1 MIFWSL
7 IALVILSPIPFG
19 SIYPWS
25 YTLMGSAVGVLLL
38 AWTITTAVSRE
49 GPAVSLRMVWPL
61 VGMFALVAA
70 WIALQ
75 TATWTPESWHHPLW
89 RNTAEMLGMEIQ
101 GRISVAPFDTGTGLM
116 RFLAYGG
123 IFWLSLQYC
132 RSSRN
137 AYRVFLTLA
146 MAGTAY
152 AVYGLVIEFS
162 GAEMILWYDKERYQ
176 ESLTSTFRYKNA
188 YATYAGLGALCAIG
202 LLLNGAKDIADH
214 CAGRRETL
222 HQFVTALSKRGWILV
237 VSAILIITALLLSD
251 SRAGFLSAGVGFA
264 VLFVAAHFTRGA
276 KLPYAGVT
284 IAVFIIAFSISALL
298 SGATTLDRLAQTD
311 TDKEMRSQIYDA
323 TNIAIA
329 DAPWLGSGSGTYY
342 GVFQQY
348 HPPSIGTRVGRAH
361 SSYLENALE
370 LGIAASALLALVI
383 AATGLICAIGVWRRR
398 RDAIYPC
405 IGLAATILIGLHAG
419 IDFTMQVPA
428 VAATYFLLVGAAC
441 GQSWSSLARA

>member
-1 MIFWSL
+1 
-7 IALVILSPIPFG
+7 
-19 SIYPWS
+19 
-25 YTLMGSAVGVLLL
+25 MGSAVGVLLL
-38 AWTITTAVSRE
+38 AWTITTAVARV

-75 TATWTPESWHHPLW
+75 TATWTPESWYHPLW
-89 RNTAEMLGMEIQ
+89 RTTAEILGVEIQ
-101 GRISVAPFDTGTGLM
+101 GSISVAPFDTGTGLM
-116 RFLAYGG
+116 RLLAYGG

-152 AVYGLVIEFS
+152 AVYGLVIEFT

-176 ESLTSTFRYKNA
+176 ESLTSIFRYKNA

-237 VSAILIITALLLSD
+237 VAAILIITALFLSD

-264 VLFVAAHFTRGA
+264 VLFVAAHLTRGA
-276 KLPYAGVT
+276 KLPYAGAT
-284 IAVFIIAFSISALL
+284 IAMFIIAFSISALF
-298 SGATTLDRLAQTD
+298 SGATTLDRLA
-311 TDKEMRSQIYDA
+311 
-323 TNIAIA
+323 
-329 DAPWLGSGSGTYY
+329 
-342 GVFQQY
+342 
-348 HPPSIGTRVGRAH
+348 
-361 SSYLENALE
+361 
-370 LGIAASALLALVI
+370 
-383 AATGLICAIGVWRRR
+383 
-398 RDAIYPC
+398 
-405 IGLAATILIGLHAG
+405 
-419 IDFTMQVPA
+419 
-428 VAATYFLLVGAAC
+428 
-441 GQSWSSLARA
+441 